1 MTDNGNG
8 NGNGKRP
15 SGLPGVTWVASSRH
29 WSAAL
34 TRPGTTKSFYFG
46 QFPEDQLDLAREVI
60 LRARETPVEA
70 WPGIKAEFR
79 ARRDALIIERG
90 GEMPRRGGGRKQ
102 PQEQVSDLRR
112 QGAGSRSEIGEAI
125 RAAIAAD
132 DQLARL
138 QQQAQDGLHRAQAAE
153 EEAVAAWNRVAEALV
168 RLGTRPDT
176 GFHESKLGIL
186 AERLETEAIEAG
198 ERI

>member
-1 MTDNGNG
+1 MSDGNG
-8 NGNGKRP
+8 NGNGKRA

-46 QFPEDQLDLAREVI
+46 QFPEDMLDLAREAI

-70 WPGIKAEFR
+70 WAGIKAEFR
-79 ARRDALIIERG
+79 ARRDALIVERG
-90 GEMPRRGGGRKQ
+90 GKMPKRGGGRKQ
-102 PQEQVSDLRR
+102 PQEQVSP
-112 QGAGSRSEIGEAI
+112 GSRSEISEAI
-125 RAAIAAD
+125 RAAMAAD
-132 DQLARL
+132 DQLAWL
-138 QQQAQDGLHRAQAAE
+138 QQQAQDGLHRAAAAE
-153 EEAVAAWNRVAEALV
+153 KEAVAAWDRVAEALV